1 MFGFIIWSLNALI
14 FPALGISC
22 LKQKD
27 AVGFFTLRE
36 APKVTDVRKYN
47 KAVAKLWF
55 VSGIIF
61 EALGVPLLFLE
72 QNSPLFVPVILGTFA
87 LIIGLIVVYMRIEN
101 KYRIK

>member
-1 MFGFIIWSLNALI
+1 MLAFIIWSLNALI

-22 LKQKD
+22 LHQKD
-27 AVGFFTLRE
+27 AVGFFTFRE

-47 KAVAKLWF
+47 KAVAILWF

-61 EALGVPLLFLE
+61 EGFGVPLLFLE
-72 QNSPLFVPVILGTFA
+72 QYSQLFVPVILGTFA
-87 LIIGLIVVYMRIEN
+87 LNIGLIIVYTRIEN